1 MIRREEDQTHPAN
14 ASDREGRVR
23 AENLPKHPED
33 GEYGSLQVMMMVM
46 TRLMMM
52 MAMMVMMMMILT
64 FLFSGSSHPKFAK
77 GLADRLGL
85 QVNSFLILNLHYC
98 H

>member
-1 MIRREEDQTHPAN
+1 
-14 ASDREGRVR
+14 
-23 AENLPKHPED
+23 
-33 GEYGSLQVMMMVM
+33 MMVM
-46 TRLMMM
+46 TMVMMMM

-85 QVNSFLILNLHYC
+85 QVLS
-98 H
+98 

>member
-1 MIRREEDQTHPAN
+1 
-14 ASDREGRVR
+14 
-23 AENLPKHPED
+23 
-33 GEYGSLQVMMMVM
+33 MVM
-46 TRLMMM
+46 TRLMMMM

-85 QVNSFLILNLHYC
+85 QVLS
-98 H
+98 